1 VQDRYVNPT
10 REHFNAFK
18 ALPRQAPVAMLNLV
32 RYRDRAEYP
41 ADHPY
46 ALEALTGAEAYARYG
61 QESLAAFGRAG
72 GTVLFTGKMACMVI
86 GPDDKRWDRVFI
98 AHYPTAAAFLGML
111 ADPEYKAAVTNRTA
125 AVETSR
131 LIRLDPLPSHADRF
145 A

>member
-1 VQDRYVNPT
+1 MQDRYVDPS
-10 REHFNAFK
+10 RAQFDAFK

-46 ALEALTGAEAYARYG
+46 ARKSLSGEAAYARYG
-61 QESLAAFGRAG
+61 QESAAAFARAG
-72 GTVLFTGKMACMVI
+72 GTILFTGRMACMVI

-98 AHYPTAAAFLGML
+98 AHYPTAAGFLGML
-111 ADPEYKAAVTNRTA
+111 SDPEYKAAVVNRTA

-131 LIRLDPLPSHADRF
+131 LIRLDPGPKDTGRF